1 MSLAVFHCGKSWTG
15 WTSPHPGPWMKWR
28 IFFRRNWKQ
37 AELEAKNADFTDTA
51 ALEEKYESLKAE
63 LLETTRVYDSL
74 LEKLHDILRK
84 NGATEA
90 QLTWNIYSNVEM
102 NLLTGRK
109 YYKVAEELYRK
120 TLSILYYLAFLQV
133 LNQYRNPDTEELT
146 ELNHIRKHYKVV
158 VY

>member
-1 MSLAVFHCGKSWTG
+1 MSFELGSISLWKKLDRVDKSSSRAVDE
-15 WTSPHPGPWMKWR
+15 MAD
-28 IFFRRNWKQ
+28 ILQ

-51 ALEEKYESLKAE
+51 ALEEKYESLKTD
-63 LLETTRVYDSL
+63 LLDATRAYDSL

-120 TLSILYYLAFLQV
+120 TRSILYYLAFLQV